1 MDIEL
6 KEKVRNFIELNN
18 EFKKNLRWDGKEL
31 NSLASLIA
39 NGSYEGV
46 NEARVKKIRKYIR
59 KNTKFNSK
67 FRGEFNKVFSI
78 LMNARKDYE
87 EVFLNTKYINQSLI
101 ERGFKDNKQALYAA
115 FLLSKKFKGD
125 ELEEKLNK
133 LFEIKEVINQ
143 NQYDFFMKEDYI
155 VYVYLTDIDKEIYE
169 IADDIKKIDSKI
181 KSINLKEVNSL
192 DCFYLSLL
200 ITNSD
205 IDKKIE
211 KTLNIRCNLIDN
223 YKFIEGD
230 VYPLIGLAS
239 SFIRD
244 DEVFSREVCN
254 IYNMLR
260 EKNNFNNK
268 GMSEKSIFKTSLCIV
283 LMRYLEYI
291 KGDIIDLGEEEVDDI
306 VYIIEEYIAFSFIL

>member
-46 NEARVKKIRKYIR
+46 NEARVKSIRRYIR

-78 LMNARKDYE
+78 LMNARKDYK
-87 EVFLNTKYINQSLI
+87 EVFLNTKYINQALI
-101 ERGFKDNKQALYAA
+101 EKGFKDNKQALYAA
-115 FLLSKKFKGD
+115 FLLSKKFSID
-125 ELEEKLNK
+125 QLEEKLNR
-133 LFEIKEVINQ
+133 LFKIKEVINQ
-143 NQYDFFMKEDYI
+143 NEYNFFMKEDYI
-155 VYVYLTDIDKEIYE
+155 VYVYLTDIDKEIHE
-169 IADDIKKIDSKI
+169 IAKDIKKIDSKI
-181 KSINLKEVNSL
+181 DSINLKEVNSL
-192 DCFYLSLL
+192 ECFYLSLL

-211 KTLNIRCNLIDN
+211 KTLKIRCNLIDS
-223 YKFIEGD
+223 YKFIEED
-230 VYPLIGLAS
+230 VYTLIGLAS
-239 SFIRD
+239 NFVRD
-244 DEVFSREVCN
+244 DEVFSKEVCN
-254 IYNMLR
+254 IYNMLK
-260 EKNNFNNK
+260 EENSFNNK

-283 LMRYLEYI
+283 LMRYLEYV

-306 VYIIEEYIAFSFIL
+306 IYIVEEYIAFSFIL

>member
-78 LMNARKDYE
+78 LMNARKDYG

-268 GMSEKSIFKTSLCIV
+268 GMSEKSIFKISLCIV

>member
-268 GMSEKSIFKTSLCIV
+268 GMSEKSIFKISLCIV

-291 KGDIIDLGEEEVDDI
+291 KGDIIDLGEEEEMI
-306 VYIIEEYIAFSFIL
+306 

>member
-31 NSLASLIA
+31 NSLTSLIA

-46 NEARVKKIRKYIR
+46 NEARVKSIRRYIR

-78 LMNARKDYE
+78 LMNARKDYK
-87 EVFLNTKYINQSLI
+87 EVFLNTKYINQALI

-115 FLLSKKFKGD
+115 FLLSKKFSTD
-125 ELEEKLNK
+125 QLEEKLNR

-143 NQYDFFMKEDYI
+143 NEYNFFMKEDYI
-155 VYVYLTDIDKEIYE
+155 VYVYLTDIDKGINE
-169 IADDIKKIDSKI
+169 IASDIKKIDSEI

-211 KTLNIRCNLIDN
+211 KTLKIRCNLIDN
-223 YKFIEGD
+223 YDFIEED

-239 SFIRD
+239 SFVRD
-244 DEVFSREVCN
+244 DEVFSKEVCN
-254 IYNMLR
+254 IYNMLKQ
-260 EKNNFNNK
+260 ENSFNNK

-306 VYIIEEYIAFSFIL
+306 IYIVEEYIAFSFIL

>member
-46 NEARVKKIRKYIR
+46 NEASVKSIRRYIR

-78 LMNARKDYE
+78 LMNARKDYK
-87 EVFLNTKYINQSLI
+87 EVFLNTKYINQALI

-115 FLLSKKFKGD
+115 FLLSKKFSID
-125 ELEEKLNK
+125 QLEEKLNR
-133 LFEIKEVINQ
+133 LFKIKEVINQ
-143 NQYDFFMKEDYI
+143 NEYNFFMKEDYI
-155 VYVYLTDIDKEIYE
+155 VYVYLTDIDKEIHE
-169 IADDIKKIDSKI
+169 IAKDIKKIDSKI
-181 KSINLKEVNSL
+181 NSINLKEVNSL
-192 DCFYLSLL
+192 ECFYLSLL

-211 KTLNIRCNLIDN
+211 KTLKIRCNLIDS
-223 YKFIEGD
+223 YKFIEED
-230 VYPLIGLAS
+230 VYTLIGLAS
-239 SFIRD
+239 NFVRD
-244 DEVFSREVCN
+244 DEVFSKEVCN
-254 IYNMLR
+254 IYNMLK
-260 EKNNFNNK
+260 EENSFNNK

-283 LMRYLEYI
+283 LMRYLEYV

-306 VYIIEEYIAFSFIL
+306 IYIVEEYIAFSFIL

>member
-268 GMSEKSIFKTSLCIV
+268 GMSEKSIFKISLCIV

>member
-169 IADDIKKIDSKI
+169 IANDIKKIDSKI

-268 GMSEKSIFKTSLCIV
+268 GMSEKSIFKISLCIV

>member
-31 NSLASLIA
+31 NSLTSLIA

-46 NEARVKKIRKYIR
+46 NEARVKSIRRYIR

-78 LMNARKDYE
+78 LMNARKDYK
-87 EVFLNTKYINQSLI
+87 EVFLNTKYINQALI

-115 FLLSKKFKGD
+115 FLLSKKFSTD
-125 ELEEKLNK
+125 QLEEKLNR

-143 NQYDFFMKEDYI
+143 NEYNFFMKEDYI
-155 VYVYLTDIDKEIYE
+155 VYVYLTDIDKGINE
-169 IADDIKKIDSKI
+169 IASDIKKIDSEI

-211 KTLNIRCNLIDN
+211 KTLKIRCNLIDN
-223 YKFIEGD
+223 YDFIEED

-239 SFIRD
+239 SFVRD
-244 DEVFSREVCN
+244 DEVFSKEVCN
-254 IYNMLR
+254 IYNMLKQ
-260 EKNNFNNK
+260 ENSFNNK

-306 VYIIEEYIAFSFIL
+306 IYIIEEYIAFSFIL

>member
-6 KEKVRNFIELNN
+6 KEKVKNFIELNN

-46 NEARVKKIRKYIR
+46 NEARVKEIRKYIR

-78 LMNARKDYE
+78 LMNARKDYK
-87 EVFLNTKYINQSLI
+87 EVFLNTKYINYSLI
-101 ERGFKDNKQALYAA
+101 DRGFKDNKQTLYTS
-115 FLLSKKFKGD
+115 FLLSKKFNGD
-125 ELEEKLNK
+125 ELEEKLNR
-133 LFEIKEVINQ
+133 LFEIKEAINE
-143 NQYDFFMKEDYI
+143 NQYDFFKKEDYI
-155 VYVYLTDIDKEIYE
+155 VYVYLTDIDKEIND
-169 IADDIKKIDSKI
+169 IVNDIKKIDLKI
-181 KSINLKEVNSL
+181 KDINLKEVSSL

-205 IDKKIE
+205 INKKIE
-211 KTLNIRCNLIDN
+211 KTLNIRCNLIEN
-223 YKFIEGD
+223 YNFIEDD

-244 DEVFSREVCN
+244 DEVFSKEVCN

-260 EKNNFNNK
+260 EENKFNSK
-268 GMSEKSIFKTSLCIV
+268 GMSEKSIFKISLCIV

-306 VYIIEEYIAFSFIL
+306 IYVIEEYIAFSFIL

>member
-46 NEARVKKIRKYIR
+46 NEARVKSIRRYIR

-78 LMNARKDYE
+78 LMNARKDYK
-87 EVFLNTKYINQSLI
+87 EVFLNTKYINQALI
-101 ERGFKDNKQALYAA
+101 EKGFKDNKQALYAA
-115 FLLSKKFKGD
+115 FLLSKKFSID
-125 ELEEKLNK
+125 QLEEKLNR
-133 LFEIKEVINQ
+133 LFKIKEVINQ
-143 NQYDFFMKEDYI
+143 NEYNFFMKEDYI
-155 VYVYLTDIDKEIYE
+155 VYVYLTDIDKEIHE
-169 IADDIKKIDSKI
+169 IAKDIKKIDSKI
-181 KSINLKEVNSL
+181 NSINLKEVNSL
-192 DCFYLSLL
+192 ECFYLSLL

-211 KTLNIRCNLIDN
+211 KTLKIRCNLIDS
-223 YKFIEGD
+223 YKFIEED
-230 VYPLIGLAS
+230 VYTLIGLAS
-239 SFIRD
+239 NFVRD
-244 DEVFSREVCN
+244 DEVFSKEACN
-254 IYNMLR
+254 IYNMLK
-260 EKNNFNNK
+260 EENSFNNK

-283 LMRYLEYI
+283 LMRYLEYV

-306 VYIIEEYIAFSFIL
+306 IYIVEEYIAFSFIL